1 MRNFKISDLF
11 TIVLKYKR
19 GRVKQKKPG
28 TLHIYLCIK
37 INSYVLIEN
46 IF

>member
-19 GRVKQKKPG
+19 EREKIPG

-37 INSYVLIEN
+37 INSYVLIKN